1 MKRQRLPMVAVVG
14 RPNVGKSTFFNRA
27 IGRAEAVVDDL
38 PGVTRD
44 RREADC
50 AWNGVPFRIVDTG
63 GLVPGTEDSMEA
75 AILTQAHLALEE
87 ADVILFLV
95 DVREG
100 LTSLDRDIAEQ
111 LRPRSAKV
119 LLVANKVE
127 STRQE
132 ELVGEAAELGLGEAM
147 QISGQ
152 HGRGIGELLDAVVER
167 LPKRVI
173 REEET
178 PPIHVA
184 LLGRPNVGKSSL
196 ANRLL
201 GEERMIV
208 HPVAGTTRDAI
219 DIPFRFDGTE
229 FVLVDTAGLRRRS
242 KVSDGVEYY
251 STVRTQR
258 SLKRCDV
265 ALLVLDM
272 SEPITTQDT
281 HIAMMILEAGK
292 SAVLLANKWD
302 LVTKL
307 TGTAAAY
314 TRTIEEA
321 FPMLPGTPILFVSA
335 LSGQR
340 VSHIPAL
347 VRTLYEERNKSVAT
361 SVLNQ
366 LLKEATD
373 RKQPPVTKR
382 GKALKLYYATQVT
395 TGPPI
400 FAIFANEPDEIP
412 ESYRS
417 YLRNHFR
424 ERLEMTATPLRL
436 DFRARRR

>member
-1 MKRQRLPMVAVVG
+1 MALVG
-14 RPNVGKSTFFNRA
+14 RPNVGKSTLFNRV

-50 AWNGVPFRIVDTG
+50 AWNGVPMRIVDTG
-63 GLVPGTEDSMEA
+63 GLVPGTVDSMET
-75 AILTQAHLALEE
+75 AILAQAQLALDE

-95 DVREG
+95 DAREG
-100 LTSLDRDIAEQ
+100 LTALDRDIAQE
-111 LRPRSAKV
+111 LRPHAGKV

-127 STRQE
+127 SPRQE
-132 ELVGEAAELGLGEAM
+132 ELAAEAAELGLGDAW

-152 HGRGIGELLDAVVER
+152 HGRGIGELLDAIVER
-167 LPKRVI
+167 LPR
-173 REEET
+173 RALRDEET
-178 PPIHVA
+178 PPIHVS

-219 DIPFRFDGTE
+219 DVPFRYDGTE

-242 KVSDGVEYY
+242 KVTDGVEYY
-251 STVRTQR
+251 STLRTQR
-258 SLKRCDV
+258 SLHRCDI

-272 SEPITTQDT
+272 SQAISGQDT
-281 HIAMMILEAGK
+281 RIALMILEAGK
-292 SAVLLANKWD
+292 SAIFVANKWD
-302 LVTKL
+302 LVTKV
-307 TGTAAAY
+307 TGTTAAY
-314 TRTIEEA
+314 ARTIREA
-321 FPMLPGTPILFVSA
+321 FPMLPGSPILFVSA

-340 VSHIPAL
+340 VSQIPDLA
-347 VRTLYEERNKSVAT
+347 RTLYRERQVEVAT
-361 SVLNQ
+361 SLLNEY
-366 LLKEATD
+366 LKEATD
-373 RKQPPVTKR
+373 RRQPPVRKN
-382 GKALKLYYATQVT
+382 GKPLKLYYATQVAT
-395 TGPPI
+395 APPI
-400 FAIFANEPDEIP
+400 LAIFVNQPDEIP

-424 ERLEMTATPLRL
+424 ARLELTATPLRI